1 MTTLYV
7 IAGLLLAYVY
17 LVGWFFAYTHARVLR
32 KRDERFS
39 VWWVEYPLYVFLAAG
54 ALCDIA
60 FNWIYG
66 TIAFREMPKEFFFTS
81 RIKRWS
87 KQAETDDR
95 RSKTKLLHRKY
106 KIALEWKQRINRI
119 EPGHI

>member
-1 MTTLYV
+1 MIE
-7 IAGLLLAYVY
+7 IAIALFCAYIY
-17 LVGWFFAYTHARVLR
+17 LVGWFFAYTHARVL
-32 KRDERFS
+32 KERDTVFS
-39 VWWVEYPLYVFLAAG
+39 KWWVVYPLYVFLSVG

-66 TIAFREMPKEFFFTS
+66 TLTFREFPKEFFFTS

-87 KQAETDDR
+87 RYAETR
-95 RSKTKLLHRKY
+95 RRYTSSTARKY
-106 KIALEWKQRINRI
+106 ETALKWKERINKI

>member
-1 MTTLYV
+1 MTIFYT
-7 IAGLLLAYVY
+7 IIGLLLAYVY
-17 LVGWFFAYTHARVLR
+17 LVGWFFAYTHARVLQ
-32 KRDERFS
+32 KRDEKFS

-54 ALCDIA
+54 ALCDIL

-66 TIAFREMPKEFFFTS
+66 TIAFRELPKEFFFTS

-87 KQAETDDR
+87 RYAETDR
-95 RSKTKLLHRKY
+95 RVKTKSRQKKY
-106 KIALEWKQRINRI
+106 DIALDWKQRINRI

>member
-1 MTTLYV
+1 MTTLYI

-17 LVGWFFAYTHARVLR
+17 LVGWFFAYTHARVLQ

-39 VWWVEYPLYVFLAAG
+39 VWWVEYPLYMFLAGG

-66 TIAFREMPKEFFFTS
+66 TIAFRELPREFFFTS

-87 KQAETDDR
+87 RYAEEDSSR
-95 RSKTKLLHRKY
+95 GTKARQRKY
-106 KIALEWKQRINRI
+106 DKALDWKQRINRI

>member
-1 MTTLYV
+1 MIYIL
-7 IAGLLLAYVY
+7 GLLLGYIY
-17 LVGWFFAYTHARVLR
+17 LVGWFFAYTHARVL
-32 KRDERFS
+32 KERDTVFS
-39 VWWVEYPLYVFLAAG
+39 KWWVVYPLYVFLSVG

-66 TIAFREMPKEFFFTS
+66 TLAFREFPKEFFFTS

-87 KQAETDDR
+87 RYAETR
-95 RSKTKLLHRKY
+95 RRHTSATSKKY
-106 KIALEWKQRINRI
+106 ETALKWKERINKI